1 MPYLQP
7 APIEG
12 MHRYVFLLF
21 KQVFRIL
28 QSPCLIRNEGWIM
41 DFVLFI
47 LFHVWKNYVLLSD
60 QAMSVYVWQGTT
72 RAQYLV

>member
-1 MPYLQP
+1 MCFAAIIAEIWATGQEKMPYLQP

-28 QSPCLIRNEGWIM
+28 ISLPNSE
-41 DFVLFI
+41 
-47 LFHVWKNYVLLSD
+47 
-60 QAMSVYVWQGTT
+60 
-72 RAQYLV
+72 